1 MALRVQAPSRSRS
14 LCHGAL
20 FRFVCSLAS
29 INHVLSHPLFRVPT
43 PLLFPSSSSSS
54 HFSTPPPFPPISS
67 RCRALVAPEMGSSGE
82 ETAERTARR
91 LDDAS
96 KMNLEKMWF
105 SVCDFLA
112 LFFEEEGLMSWV
124 KLKCWLF
131 ESIGYGRWRYG
142 KRSEK
147 WWRLL
152 YVDIAQCNN
161 VDFKGW
167 CNKICLRKR
176 GYFESVKMWF
186 HLVNFGIMYDEI
198 FHLMDKLFLSTFNQE
213 RAWQAPLCH
222 LLFTISSVLL
232 NRTLFFPR
240 KINYS
245 FLLSINDISFI
256 YFCKN
261 KNTIW
266 YYILEKSAFALLCI
280 LQECIHFTIKLIILL
295 FRLNIRKWIIIKR

>member
-1 MALRVQAPSRSRS
+1 
-14 LCHGAL
+14 
-20 FRFVCSLAS
+20 
-29 INHVLSHPLFRVPT
+29 
-43 PLLFPSSSSSS
+43 
-54 HFSTPPPFPPISS
+54 
-67 RCRALVAPEMGSSGE
+67 
-82 ETAERTARR
+82 
-91 LDDAS
+91 
-96 KMNLEKMWF
+96 
-105 SVCDFLA
+105 
-112 LFFEEEGLMSWV
+112 MSWV

-232 NRTLFFPR
+232 NRMLFFPR

-266 YYILEKSAFALLCI
+266 YYILEKSVFALLCI